1 MTETEVYEELRPL
14 MFSIAYRMLGSAS
27 EAEDIVQDAFL
38 RFHQASKDQE
48 IGNVKAY
55 LAQITTR
62 LSIDHLRSA
71 RVRRESYT
79 GTWLPEPLLTEQVP
93 DASQHAE
100 TADSLSTAFLVLLES
115 LSPVERAVFL
125 LREVFDYPYDEIAE
139 TIGKSEDNTR
149 QLAVRARRHV
159 EDRRPRFE
167 ADKKARDEL
176 AGRFFEAAE
185 EGDTEGLMKLL
196 ADDVVF
202 YGDGGGKGPAI
213 AKPVYGRE
221 KVFRFLMGLLTQ
233 VGRMNVVLEPAE
245 VNGGPGAVSRDP
257 EGNIVSVLSMQI
269 ADGQIQSMSSVV
281 NPDKLAHLGPVGDL
295 GELLQ
300 RSRDERRER
309 AQHS

>member
-1 MTETEVYEELRPL
+1 MTEIYEDLRPL
-14 MFSIAYRMLGSAS
+14 LFSIAYRMLGSAS
-27 EAEDIVQDAFL
+27 EAEDIVQDSFL
-38 RFHQASKDQE
+38 RFHQAAKEQKID
-48 IGNVKAY
+48 NPKAY
-55 LAQITTR
+55 LSQITTR

-100 TADSLSTAFLVLLES
+100 TADSLSMAFLVLLES

-159 EDRRPRFE
+159 EERKPRFE

-176 AGRFFEAAE
+176 AGKFWAAAE
-185 EGDTEGLMKLL
+185 DGDTDGLVKLL

-213 AKPVYGRE
+213 AKPLYGRE
-221 KVFRFLMGLLTQ
+221 KVLRFVLRLMGLIDQ
-233 VGRMNVVLEPAE
+233 MDIVLEPVE
-245 VNGGPGAVSRDP
+245 VNGEPGVISRAPD
-257 EGNIVSVLSMQI
+257 GGIASVLSMQI
-269 ADGQIQSMSSVV
+269 ADGQIVSLRSVV
-281 NPDKLAHLGPVGDL
+281 NPDKLAHLGPTADL
-295 GELLQ
+295 YELLK
-300 RSRDERRER
+300 STR
-309 AQHS
+309 A